1 MLEQLFGSRTRT
13 KLLKIFF
20 LNPDKAF
27 FVRELTR
34 RIDTQINSVR
44 RELQN
49 LVSCGIIKE
58 KDVLADHSIDSPDLP
73 FGNEKDDSIQKEK
86 LAKSTK
92 IDKQAK
98 KYFTVDTDFVL
109 HSQLKEVFLKSPLLV
124 KDLFLKEYKNFGL
137 IEYAILTGYFVG
149 VQRSPVDIFIIG
161 EIQRNKF
168 TKFIQSI
175 EREFER
181 EVNYTVMTK
190 DEFQYR
196 KSLGDRFLF
205 SILEGQKITLVD
217 TLLK

>member
-20 LNPDKAF
+20 LNPEKAF

-58 KDVLADHSIDSPDLP
+58 KIDN
-73 FGNEKDDSIQKEK
+73 GEHNNDSDEIQFENTKFETGQK
-86 LAKSTK
+86 NKPLKSNK

-98 KYFTVDTDFVL
+98 KYFTIDNQFVL
-109 HSQLKEVFLKSPLLV
+109 YPQLKEVFLKSPLLV
-124 KDLFLKEYKNFGL
+124 KDLFLKEHKNFGT
-137 IEYAILTGYFVG
+137 IEYASLAGFFVG
-149 VQRSPVDIFIIG
+149 VERSPVDVFIIG
-161 EIQRNKF
+161 DIQRHKL

-175 EREFER
+175 ERDFER
-181 EVNYTVMTK
+181 EINYTVMNRE
-190 DEFQYR
+190 EFDYR

-205 SILEGQKITLVD
+205 SILEGKKIILID
-217 TLLK
+217 TLIK